1 MTDLIPQARGGALYP
16 RIPGIKHAPAVPWGT
31 VKKEALELLRTGTTD
46 AIVRLQQL
54 VSSPDDRVAMVAID
68 KVMLY
73 LFGPPPPG
81 GMDVT
86 GGLGPIDL
94 SALTG
99 DERAELTLAYS
110 TVQRLLAVAS
120 DRVQP

>member
-1 MTDLIPQARGGALYP
+1 MSDLIPQPHGGAISP
-16 RIPGIKHAPAVPWGT
+16 RMGS
-31 VKKEALELLRTGTTD
+31 RTGTSWTKPRADVVD
-46 AIVRLQQL
+46 ALRQDAEIVVARFRQL
-54 VSSPDDRVAMVAID
+54 IASTDDRVAMVAVD
-68 KVMLY
+68 KWMAYV
-73 LFGPPPPG
+73 FGPVQPG
-81 GMDVT
+81 GLSAGD
-86 GGLGPIDL
+86 GFGPIDL